1 MKPIP
6 STSSREAQE
15 LLNKAQRLLEKAE
28 QLEMVEHEGKKV
40 PHFAADGKGDNDA
53 KKKGNESNTLPFSA
67 GTPRTSKRGKM
78 QEIATD
84 RPGMRETGEFPL
96 SDDETQKAE
105 KCPHCDGDAPR
116 SECICGKTEKGSKK
130 CPECGGAINKIGM
143 CKAGCMKMQKS
154 AEMGSQPNFITT
166 FNSEPQNIMFAAE
179 SGGQTRNAYY
189 STNQHLY
196 TGTDVTNKGATSE
209 SVNIES
215 LSPQMNPHDGDGVP
229 RQVLDGNL
237 TKAQEAV
244 AKAKDAVAKAVCRQ
258 CGGNQFTGCRFG
270 FGDDCPGLEGT
281 MEAGE
286 RIDEDRYDPSEYMR
300 TRY

>member
-40 PHFAADGKGDNDA
+40 PHFAADGKG
-53 KKKGNESNTLPFSA
+53 
-67 GTPRTSKRGKM
+67 
-78 QEIATD
+78 
-84 RPGMRETGEFPL
+84 
-96 SDDETQKAE
+96 SDDLKEKAE

-130 CPECGGAINKIGM
+130 CPECGGAINKMGM

>member
-53 KKKGNESNTLPFSA
+53 KKKANDTYPLSA

-78 QEIATD
+78 QEIATN

-96 SDDETQKAE
+96 SDDETQKAA
-105 KCPHCDGDAPR
+105 KCD
-116 SECICGKTEKGSKK
+116 CGKEPCECKSCPK
-130 CPECGGAINKIGM
+130 CGDKMNKMGM

-154 AEMGSQPNFITT
+154 SEMGSQPNFITT